1 MDAHVFRLV
10 GAILASRLH
19 RARLE
24 RIHEPVPGI
33 TAFSLFV
40 SGEKRCLLFRRHRSL
55 PLLFLTGKSPLPNP
69 AFPPASVMRLR
80 KYAEGR
86 ILGEARMNW
95 LNRQLAFALP
105 DPGGVTA
112 NWLLLDCR
120 NGPAI
125 IPALPEDFSTPP
137 AWPDASR
144 IHDILRPLHD
154 DETGNAAPWKDFQ
167 VLTPLLRRTL
177 AVLDP
182 LDAAA
187 LLVDLEQGGGDLFW
201 YLPQP
206 DSGTAP
212 RAVSAW
218 PLPAGL
224 EETSGMVETI
234 TPPIPEAVL
243 PLLETMSLPLLL
255 ADAKTQTDA
264 PAVKQ
269 DKSASKKRKRLY
281 AKLEEERKRLE
292 GMLKLGDDAR
302 LIQAHLW
309 QLPQD
314 ERVEELHLPDPA
326 GPEDGTR
333 SIPLNP
339 LISVTENMQ
348 LMFRKAAKAVRG
360 LDMLEKRLALVRET
374 PLETRAAAV
383 EHKAPGKKK
392 TKKTVFS
399 PSLIQEFVSSDGFT
413 LWRGRSAEGN
423 RALLKLANPFDF
435 WLHVEDGPSAHL
447 IIRRDHAAQDIPERT
462 LQEAAV
468 LVGLK
473 SWRKYDP
480 KAPVMAALAKHV
492 QPVKGAGPG
501 TVRVQELARSIF
513 VSLDETLETSLR
525 VKTSVQSGNDGTPD
539 TGHA

>member
-1 MDAHVFRLV
+1 MDAHVFHLV
-10 GAILASRLH
+10 GAVLASRLH
-19 RARLE
+19 KARLE

-55 PLLFLTGKSPLPNP
+55 PLLFLTAKSPFPNP

-105 DPGGVTA
+105 GPGSAAA

-120 NGPAI
+120 NGPAV
-125 IPALPEDFSTPP
+125 IPALPEHFSTPP

-144 IHDILRPLHD
+144 IHDLIRED
-154 DETGNAAPWKDFQ
+154 AAGNSAPWKDFQ

-177 AVLDP
+177 SVLDP

-187 LLVDLEQGGGDLFW
+187 LLVDLEQGGGNLFW
-201 YLPQP
+201 HFPQR
-206 DSGTAP
+206 SGGTAP

-218 PLPAGL
+218 PLPSAL
-224 EETSGMVETI
+224 EETSGMAEIV
-234 TPPIPEAVL
+234 TPSTPESVL
-243 PLLETMSLPLLL
+243 PLLEAMSLPLLL
-255 ADAKTQTDA
+255 ADAKTQNDA
-264 PAVKQ
+264 PALKQ

-314 ERVEELHLPDPA
+314 ERVEKLCLPLNSA
-326 GPEDGTR
+326 MEGETR
-333 SIPLNP
+333 AIPLNP
-339 LISVTENMQ
+339 LVSITENMQ
-348 LMFRKAAKAVRG
+348 LMFRKAAKATRG
-360 LDMLEKRLALVRET
+360 LDMLEKRLALAREA
-374 PLETRAAAV
+374 PPETREPAAARQT
-383 EHKAPGKKK
+383 PGTKK

-399 PSLIQEFVSSDGFT
+399 PSLIQEFVSSDGFA

-423 RALLKLANPFDF
+423 RALLKLASPFDF

-447 IIRRDHAAQDIPERT
+447 LVRRDHAAQEIPERT

-473 SWRKYDP
+473 SWRKNDP
-480 KAPVMAALAKHV
+480 KAPVMVALAKHV

-501 TVRVQELARSIF
+501 TVRVQELMRSIF
-513 VSLDETLETSLR
+513 VPLDKTLETSLR
-525 VKTSVQSGNDGTPD
+525 AKTPVPD
-539 TGHA
+539 ETRE